1 MPVLLLLISLFR
13 GLRKMGKK
21 FIPKEPNNPDS
32 GFIEWDDG
40 TS

>member
-1 MPVLLLLISLFR
+1 
-13 GLRKMGKK
+13 MGKK